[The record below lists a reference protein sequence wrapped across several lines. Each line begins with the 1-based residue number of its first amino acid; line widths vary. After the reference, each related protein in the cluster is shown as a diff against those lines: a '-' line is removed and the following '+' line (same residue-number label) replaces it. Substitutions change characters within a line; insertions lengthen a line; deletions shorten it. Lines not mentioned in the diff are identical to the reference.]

1 MNLQK
6 YATELETTIASL
18 RTELSSAQQ
27 TIAELREG
35 LKKAQYTETL
45 TPCPNTAHDE
55 EEEEHNLE
63 CIGCGEYKCAGC
75 MTDCWL
81 AQWIG
86 GK

>member
-27 TIAELREG
+27 TIAELKKFCSHTDTCASRYGPLG
-35 LKKAQYTETL
+35 LLRIEPK
-45 TPCPNTAHDE
+45 CD
-55 EEEEHNLE
+55 
-63 CIGCGEYKCAGC
+63 CG
-75 MTDCWL
+75 L
-81 AQWIG
+81 AKLLG